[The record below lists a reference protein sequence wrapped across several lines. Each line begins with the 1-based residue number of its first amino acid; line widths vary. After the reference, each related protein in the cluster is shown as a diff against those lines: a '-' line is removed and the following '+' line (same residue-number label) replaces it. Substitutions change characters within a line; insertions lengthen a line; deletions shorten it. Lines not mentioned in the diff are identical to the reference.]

1 MCVPSIPTFY
11 KHRACPF
18 SNKFYT
24 PHTLCL
30 SYKHNFL
37 LKFYTPHTLC
47 PFYNKGLQTSYIV
60 CVFPSTLTFYTPGT
74 CHTLPVP
81 FDTHGLHTWYMSY
94 TACSLRHPRFTHL
107 LHDIHCLF
115 PSTSTFYTPATC
127 HTLSV
132 PFDTHILLTWYMSY
146 TACSLQHP
154 RFTHLLHVIHC
165 VFPSTPT
172 CD

>member
-1 MCVPSIPTFY
+1 MSLQYQRFTNIERVPSVTNFTHLIHCVPFITKVY
-11 KHRACPF
+11 KL
-18 SNKFYT
+18 
-24 PHTLCL
+24 HTLCVC
-30 SYKHNFL
+30 S
-37 LKFYTPHTLC
+37 
-47 PFYNKGLQTSYIV
+47 LQHSRFTHLVHVIH
-60 CVFPSTLTFYTPGT
+60 CLFPSTPTVYTPGT

-81 FDTHGLHTWYMSY
+81 FDTHVLHTWYMSY